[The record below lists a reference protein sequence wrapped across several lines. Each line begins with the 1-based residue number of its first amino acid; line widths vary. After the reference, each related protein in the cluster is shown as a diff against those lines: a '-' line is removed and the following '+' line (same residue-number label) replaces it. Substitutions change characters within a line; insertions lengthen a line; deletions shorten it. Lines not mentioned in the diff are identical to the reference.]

1 MDNYQTSRH
10 QGTRFMNTNKEIY
23 FDYGIYIVELWLNE
37 YLIGPY
43 QVPREMHLEV
53 MLLHIN

>member
-23 FDYGIYIVELWLNE
+23 FDYGIIVEL
-37 YLIGPY
+37 
-43 QVPREMHLEV
+43 
-53 MLLHIN
+53 